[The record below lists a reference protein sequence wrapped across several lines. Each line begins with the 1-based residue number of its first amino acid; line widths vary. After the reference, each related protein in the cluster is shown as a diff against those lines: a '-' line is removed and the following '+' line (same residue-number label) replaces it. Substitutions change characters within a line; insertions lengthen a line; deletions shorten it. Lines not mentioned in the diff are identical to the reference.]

1 MTRRASMR
9 LRAVA
14 PTLGEPQTPVTV
26 ADAASPVAVAELPQL
41 AVASEP
47 AAPSIDLRQLSISTR
62 GPLALAARELL
73 RRRLLAAADL
83 VAMTVTL
90 LAVVHRFGFGVAG
103 LTGLAAMPAALVLFT
118 LAGLYNRDEL
128 RLRHSTLD
136 EVPVVLQVTA
146 FFALGVVIVCS
157 ILSTRR
163 FSAREMTELWL
174 AAFLAVLSGRVAA
187 RVVACRLTP
196 VERCLIVGDRRR
208 ADRIRAR
215 IASSQARAAVVD
227 CVTIE
232 DLKTAD
238 GFWAVVGIVGE
249 QQIDRIILAPGG
261 APADEAAELIRIA
274 KGTGVRLSVVPDALE
289 AVGSAVAFDELE
301 GMVLLGLP
309 RFGLRTSAR
318 SAKRVFD
325 IVASAIGLV
334 LLGPLLVFIAVAVR
348 VDSRGSIFF
357 RQTRIGRHG
366 RSFAIVKFRSMGT
379 DAELRKEHLRAL
391 SVAGQGLFKLVDD
404 PRVTRVG
411 HFLRTTSLDELPQLF
426 NVLRGD
432 MTLVGP
438 RPLVPDEDAQICGL
452 DRSRLLLTPGLTG
465 PWQLMGTRVPLEEMV
480 EIDYL
485 YASSWSLW
493 LDVKILLRTVRHVMR
508 RANL

>member
-1 MTRRASMR
+1 MRRAPTR

-14 PTLGEPQTPVTV
+14 PALEDAQPGTGL
-26 ADAASPVAVAELPQL
+26 ADHPRL
-41 AVASEP
+41 AVALPPS
-47 AAPSIDLRQLSISTR
+47 APSIDLAQLSISTR
-62 GPLALAARELL
+62 GPLSLAARELL

-103 LTGLAAMPAALVLFT
+103 LAGLAAMPAVLVLFT

-128 RLRHSTLD
+128 RLHHSTLD
-136 EVPVVLQVTA
+136 DVPVVLQVTA
-146 FFALGVVIVCS
+146 FFALGVVIVSS
-157 ILSTRR
+157 ILTTRR

-174 AAFLAVLSGRVAA
+174 AAFLAVLAG
-187 RVVACRLTP
+187 RVVARAVAERLIPT
-196 VERCLIVGDRRR
+196 ERCLIVGDVCR

-215 IASSQARAAVVD
+215 IASSRARATIVD
-227 CVTIE
+227 SVTIE

-238 GFWAVVGIVGE
+238 GFWAVVSIVGE

-261 APADEAAELIRIA
+261 APAGEAAELIRIA
-274 KGTGVRLSVVPDALE
+274 KGIGVRLSVVPDALE

-301 GMVLLGLP
+301 GMVMLGLP
-309 RFGLRTSAR
+309 RFGLRRSAR
-318 SAKRVFD
+318 RAKRAFD
-325 IVASAIGLV
+325 VLASAIGLF
-334 LLGPLLVFIAVAVR
+334 LLAPLLVFIAIAIR
-348 VDSRGSIFF
+348 LDSRGSIFF
-357 RQTRIGRHG
+357 RQTRIGREG
-366 RSFAIVKFRSMGT
+366 RPFAIVKFRSMVA
-379 DAELRKEHLRAL
+379 DAERQKEQLRGM
-391 SVAGQGLFKLVDD
+391 SVAGQGLFKIVND
-404 PRVTRVG
+404 PRVTRIG
-411 HFLRTTSLDELPQLF
+411 RFLRTTSLDELPQLF
-426 NVLRGD
+426 NVFRGD

-438 RPLVPDEDAQICGL
+438 RPLVPDEDAQIVGL

-465 PWQLMGTRVPLEEMV
+465 PWQLMGTRVPLAEMV

-493 LDVKILLRTVRHVMR
+493 LDLKIILRTVRHVLS